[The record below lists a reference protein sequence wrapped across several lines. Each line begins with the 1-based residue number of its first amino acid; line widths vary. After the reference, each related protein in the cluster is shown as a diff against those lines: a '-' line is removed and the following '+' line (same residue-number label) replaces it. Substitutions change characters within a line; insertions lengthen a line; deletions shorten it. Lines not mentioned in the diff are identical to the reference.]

1 MRVGASACLNQAPLS
16 KPHIPSVPGNTSHGN
31 CRAVYIR
38 TRHHRM
44 RTTLNIDDELLERA
58 REITGEREKTALVR
72 MGQASLEVALLVSQ
86 ER

>member
-1 MRVGASACLNQAPLS
+1 MGS
-16 KPHIPSVPGNTSHGN
+16 SVDYQLQTVD
-31 CRAVYIR
+31 CRINKALDSNKFIK
-38 TRHHRM
+38 
-44 RTTLNIDDELLERA
+44 D